1 MAEHLT
7 QGHSGDLAEHDLAV
21 IVDTDAPVDVS
32 ALLVGADGVVGADD
46 DFVFYN
52 QPSGTGVA
60 LLPGSAGQPAWLA
73 VSLAAVGAAV
83 ERIRIVVALDGPNA
97 ALGRYAPP
105 VATVA
110 DAAGHD
116 LYTYRIDGLTEE
128 SAVVA
133 LDLYRDGT
141 AWRVRAVGEGRPD
154 GFAALL
160 TEHGVRLNGRARAPR
175 PASVL
180 TETPAGA
187 PAFAP
192 PTRTIQV
199 PDDGWRP
206 RQPAQDGPVI
216 RPLDLPLQPEYPIAL
231 ERGHQI
237 TLRKRTGSALSFVK
251 MGLGWDPIRRNG
263 YGGNR
268 LVDIDLDS
276 SVCLFSGHQLVDVA
290 YYGQLTAKDGSVRHL
305 GDNLTGEGDGD
316 DEIILVDLTRVPE
329 RVTTLVFLVTSYKGH
344 TFEQINNAFCR
355 LVDGAD
361 NAELA
366 RFALRGGM
374 PYTALVMAVV
384 FRDGPDWKLRAL
396 GEGFHATHPGEAI
409 PQLGRFLIA

>member
-1 MAEHLT
+1 MTEHLT
-7 QGHSGDLAEHDLAV
+7 QGHSGDLAEHDLAI

-32 ALLVGADGVVGADD
+32 ALLVDADGTVGADD

-60 LLPGSAGQPAWLA
+60 LLPGPAGRPAWLA
-73 VSLAAVGAAV
+73 VSLAAVPETV
-83 ERIRIVVALDGPNA
+83 ERIRVVVALDGPNA
-97 ALGRYAPP
+97 ALGRYTAP

-110 DAAGHD
+110 DAAGQD
-116 LYTYRIDGLTEE
+116 LYSYRVDGLTEE

-133 LDLYRDGT
+133 LDLYRDGPG
-141 AWRVRAVGEGRPD
+141 WRIRAVGEGHLD

-160 TEHGVRLNGRARAPR
+160 TEHGVRLNGRVRGPRAGAVRTESPSAAPR
-175 PASVL
+175 FA
-180 TETPAGA
+180 A
-187 PAFAP
+187 PI
-192 PTRTIQV
+192 RTIQG
-199 PDDGWRP
+199 PDDGWQQRGP
-206 RQPAQDGPVI
+206 EIQPI
-216 RPLDLPLQPEYPIAL
+216 DLPLHSEHPIAL
-231 ERGHQI
+231 QRGHQI

-263 YGGNR
+263 FGGNR
-268 LVDIDLDS
+268 LVDIDLDA
-276 SVCLFSGHQLVDVA
+276 SVCMFAGNQLVDVA

-316 DEIILVDLTRVPE
+316 DEIILVDLTRVPD
-329 RVTTLVFLVTSYKGH
+329 RVDTLLFLVTSYKGH

-361 NAELA
+361 NGELA

-374 PYTALVMAVV
+374 PYTALVMAQI

-409 PQLGRFLIA
+409 PQLGRFLTV